1 MRADDRVG
9 LDVGRIIQQA
19 RNELKLTQKDLAQR
33 MNEKPQTI
41 NEYESGKAIPNP
53 ALLSK
58 MERILGVRLR
68 GANKGEKLVYGKAKA
83 EAAGSAGPK

>member
-1 MRADDRVG
+1 MG

-19 RNELKLTQKDLAQR
+19 RNEMKLTQKDLAQR

-53 ALLSK
+53 AILSR

-68 GANKGEKLVYGKAKA
+68 GANKGEKLTYGKPKT
-83 EAAGSAGPK
+83 EAAGAAGSK